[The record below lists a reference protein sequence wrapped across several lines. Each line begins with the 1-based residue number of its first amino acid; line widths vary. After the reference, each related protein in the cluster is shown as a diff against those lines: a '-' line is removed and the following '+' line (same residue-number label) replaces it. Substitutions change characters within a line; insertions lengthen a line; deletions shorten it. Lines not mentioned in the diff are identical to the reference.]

1 MGTEGHARSRA
12 RRGADDGRD
21 PPVAESDRGRGLLFF
36 KAPADAPAEPHVA
49 VRPAPLSAL
58 AGVLAA
64 QELVDRD
71 AQRRRALRR
80 GSRLLERLDALRL
93 TLLEDRPTS
102 ELRRA
107 FSAILREPVDQLDGG
122 DLADVI
128 GQIEL
133 RAAVELAKLERD
145 ASLDG
150 AEIGGLGG
158 KAR

>member
-1 MGTEGHARSRA
+1 ML
-12 RRGADDGRD
+12 
-21 PPVAESDRGRGLLFF
+21 VRGLAAGRTTGETRRLPRATAGAGSFFF